1 LIVVT
6 AEILLTAPIAVAF
19 CTVNTANTQSNMT
32 NASAAKT
39 KQITMTNSST
49 GVTIGLQKTLLA
61 LLVAVMWH
69 YYCLGI
75 AKNP

>member
-1 LIVVT
+1 
-6 AEILLTAPIAVAF
+6 
-19 CTVNTANTQSNMT
+19 
-32 NASAAKT
+32 
-39 KQITMTNSST
+39 MTNSST